1 MNEHEQFAE
10 DLALYA
16 LNALE
21 GEERQNLE
29 KHLASCSSCRLELEQ
44 LRGDGALLALSTLG
58 PRPPQR
64 ARQRLLDAV
73 AKEASAAP
81 TSRAKD
87 AREMGH
93 PAPTLSQRAR
103 KDGPPSPRAWWGWL
117 GWAAA
122 AAVIVFA
129 ASLWKENAALKRDV
143 ATWRAEVG
151 QQTLELE
158 RAQNVANT
166 ITSPEGQRF
175 TLVAMKTPPQP
186 QGKAFYLR
194 NRSNLVF
201 VASNMPSLPPQKA
214 YELWLIPM
222 QGAPVP
228 AGMFKPD
235 ARGNATV
242 VNPPLPAGIEA
253 KAFAITVENESGATT
268 PTMPIVMMGAG
279 E

>member
-1 MNEHEQFAE
+1 MSGHEQYGE

-21 GEERQNLE
+21 GDERKNLE
-29 KHLASCSSCRLELEQ
+29 QHLTTCSSCRLELEQ

-64 ARQRLLDAV
+64 ARQRLMEAV
-73 AKEASAAP
+73 AKEGAVSA
-81 TSRAKD
+81 
-87 AREMGH
+87 
-93 PAPTLSQRAR
+93 APTLSQRAR
-103 KDGPPSPRAWWGWL
+103 KDGAPSPYGTPSVVALPPRRSWWPLL

-129 ASLWKENAALKRDV
+129 ASLWKENLALRQSLASASAQAV
-143 ATWRAEVG
+143 QSSR
-151 QQTLELE
+151 ELE
-158 RAQNVANT
+158 EMRRVVAPIMAPDAQR
-166 ITSPEGQRF
+166 I
-175 TLVAMKTPPQP
+175 TLVAMKTPAQP

-201 VASNMPSLPPQKA
+201 VANNMPSLPALKA

-222 QGAPVP
+222 QGAPIP

-235 ARGNATV
+235 AHGSATV
-242 VNPPLPAGIEA
+242 VNPPLPAGMEA
-253 KAFAITVENESGATT
+253 KAFAITIENELGATT

>member
-1 MNEHEQFAE
+1 MSGHEQYGE

-21 GEERQNLE
+21 GEERKNLE
-29 KHLASCSSCRLELEQ
+29 EHLATCSGCRLELEQ
-44 LRGDGALLALSTLG
+44 LRGDGALLALSSLG

-73 AKEASAAP
+73 AKEAAA
-81 TSRAKD
+81 S
-87 AREMGH
+87 
-93 PAPTLSQRAR
+93 PTLSQRTR
-103 KDGPPSPRAWWGWL
+103 KDGAPARTGTPGAVVMPRRSWWPVL

-129 ASLWKENAALKRDV
+129 ASLWKENLALRQSLASASAQAV
-143 ATWRAEVG
+143 QSTR
-151 QQTLELE
+151 ELE
-158 RAQNVANT
+158 ELRRVAAPIMAPEAQR
-166 ITSPEGQRF
+166 I
-175 TLVAMKTPPQP
+175 TLVAMKTSAQP

-201 VASNMPSLPPQKA
+201 VANNMPLLPAQKA

-235 ARGNATV
+235 AHGSATV
-242 VNPPLPAGIEA
+242 VNPPLPAGMEA
-253 KAFAITVENESGATT
+253 KAFAITIENESGAST